1 LSSTTIRQAPSFQA
15 NREPLDCF
23 SREVVHVL
31 ALVDGVAL
39 VALLPEVL
47 ELGEELALEALALEL
62 ERALQ
67 GNLRYHCTSW

>member
-1 LSSTTIRQAPSFQA
+1 
-15 NREPLDCF
+15 
-23 SREVVHVL
+23 VVHVL

-47 ELGEELALEALALEL
+47 ELGEVLALEALALEL